1 MFIYN
6 SYVMGSFVQKIKQ
19 FFTLL
24 KAKNIRRKLVDI
36 LKALNP
42 SGRSIYSDSADLSVE
57 SSKEQK
63 RELKENIL
71 TIIKNT
77 NCECEKLL
85 NYIQAAGTDVHYLAN
100 AKKLL
105 TPIKEEPGLISE
117 QKGFEAV
124 YLSFLTERRFKFYTK
139 PMFIVDKN
147 YNDKYTI
154 LHSFY
159 KWYSMKSGMPGF
171 EYEVQKKLKQYIR
184 SNGIDVKGLNLDEVG
199 VLQQAIQRDQEATDF
214 VLEYANELEGSQK
227 VIEKMK
233 KEGSAEV

>member
-1 MFIYN
+1 
-6 SYVMGSFVQKIKQ
+6 MGSFVQKIKK
-19 FFTLL
+19 FFMLL
-24 KAKNIRRKLVDI
+24 KAQNLRSKLVDI
-36 LKALNP
+36 LKKLNP
-42 SGRSIYSDSADLSVE
+42 SGKSLYNDSADLSV
-57 SSKEQK
+57 SSLNEQK
-63 RELKENIL
+63 KELKENIL
-71 TIIKNT
+71 SIIKST

-85 NYIQAAGTDVHYLAN
+85 NYIQAAGTDVHYLTN

-105 TPIKEEPGLISE
+105 APIKEEPGLVSE

-124 YLSFLTERRFKFYTK
+124 YLSFLTERRLKFYTK
-139 PMFIVDKN
+139 PMFVVDKN
-147 YNDKYTI
+147 YNDKYAI

-199 VLQQAIQRDQEATDF
+199 LLKQAVQRDQEATDF
-214 VLEYANELEGSQK
+214 VMEYANEYEGSQK

-233 KEGSAEV
+233 NEGSAEV